1 MIRKL
6 QVKFVAMC
14 MVMVTAVLAVV
25 FFSAYASAQQN
36 IQIISRE
43 VLQRVLRESASNALS
58 RPDIGLDLG
67 DRVVQLPYFTVEVW
81 QQISGTYSAYVT
93 GGTYANLED
102 TEELTAI
109 ITDCL
114 SQDRTEGT
122 VDSYNLRYL
131 RQDNGLY
138 QKLAFVD
145 MSMEQ
150 ATLRE
155 MMGSYFQI
163 GAASLLL
170 LLGVSILLARWATR
184 PVERAWRQQRQ
195 FLSDASH
202 ELKTP
207 LTVILSNAEMLQ
219 SADLPDRPARW
230 SDNIRSE
237 AGRMKSLVE
246 EMLTLARADNAV
258 RTAVMETV
266 SLTDVAADCAL
277 SFEPVAFEAGKPLR
291 EDLAGDVTVLGDREK
306 LRQVIAILLDN
317 AVKYGAAGGAV
328 LDGIVQQNGDHL
340 PQLLP
345 VSQHR
350 HVPGQVLPQGLARLK
365 GHRLEGQCAVRR
377 HVGEGHRLHHR
388 RADGVVR
395 TGQCQHLLHQGFHAP
410 GLGADVVAP
419 PGGPVGQVRR
429 LEHLRVGE
437 DHRQRRFQL
446 MGGVGEELALLAPGP
461 LHRPGGP
468 AGQEDG
474 HAQKQQQRRRADLKI
489 GAHHLP
495 QGGLLH
501 GHVHK
506 GQLLIQSVVLAEIT
520 QVVAVDGALR
530 PVLGEAV
537 GDDGGQLLRVLQIGV
552 GTAGDIGAVRAADLL
567 PHLHGEVGQLDH
579 PVPQVQ
585 PDVRPGQGVGGAL
598 PQHPLEHLPADDL
611 DVLLGGGVGGEEH
624 HRQHRRHHDHA
635 HGHKFYLQFTDHGQN
650 TPFLSK
656 KMWKSGNQ
664 TGRVRFP
671 APPGSSP
678 PCGWC
683 GSLRRSADA
692 PACAAERRCRPP
704 RCCPRRRTRSPR
716 SSAAASPW

>member
-277 SFEPVAFEAGKPLR
+277 SFEPVAFEAGTPLR

-317 AVKYGAAGGAV
+317 AVKYGAAGGAIT
-328 LDGIVQQNGDHL
+328 LTLRKTDRQ
-340 PQLLP
+340 
-345 VSQHR
+345 
-350 HVPGQVLPQGLARLK
+350 ARLTVANP
-365 GHRLEGQCAVRR
+365 GAPIPPEQLSRLFERFY
-377 HVGEGHRLHHR
+377 
-388 RADGVVR
+388 RADDSRGE
-395 TGQCQHLLHQGFHAP
+395 QSGF
-410 GLGADVVAP
+410 GLGLPIAAAIAA
-419 PGGPVGQVRR
+419 
-429 LEHLRVGE
+429 EHR
-437 DHRQRRFQL
+437 
-446 MGGVGEELALLAPGP
+446 
-461 LHRPGGP
+461 
-468 AGQEDG
+468 
-474 HAQKQQQRRRADLKI
+474 
-489 GAHHLP
+489 
-495 QGGLLH
+495 
-501 GHVHK
+501 
-506 GQLLIQSVVLAEIT
+506 
-520 QVVAVDGALR
+520 GALKAESDASSTR
-530 PVLGEAV
+530 FIL
-537 GDDGGQLLRVLQIGV
+537 
-552 GTAGDIGAVRAADLL
+552 TL
-567 PHLHGEVGQLDH
+567 PL
-579 PVPQVQ
+579 
-585 PDVRPGQGVGGAL
+585 
-598 PQHPLEHLPADDL
+598 
-611 DVLLGGGVGGEEH
+611 
-624 HRQHRRHHDHA
+624 
-635 HGHKFYLQFTDHGQN
+635 
-650 TPFLSK
+650 K
-656 KMWKSGNQ
+656 K
-664 TGRVRFP
+664 
-671 APPGSSP
+671 
-678 PCGWC
+678 
-683 GSLRRSADA
+683 
-692 PACAAERRCRPP
+692 
-704 RCCPRRRTRSPR
+704 
-716 SSAAASPW
+716 